1 MTDEDEK
8 RLGHASSVEVPDDV
22 SVQHVAQALHAGLG
36 WGGRGQDTSFELLL
50 GD

>member
-8 RLGHASSVEVPDDV
+8 RLDHASSVEFPDDV
-22 SVQHVAQALHAGLG
+22 PVQHVAQALHAGLG
-36 WGGRGQDTSFELLL
+36 WGGGQDTSFELLL

>member
-8 RLGHASSVEVPDDV
+8 RLGQASLVEDPDDDH
-22 SVQHVAQALHAGLG
+22 VQHVVQALHAGLG
-36 WGGRGQDTSFELLL
+36 WGKGQDTSFELLL